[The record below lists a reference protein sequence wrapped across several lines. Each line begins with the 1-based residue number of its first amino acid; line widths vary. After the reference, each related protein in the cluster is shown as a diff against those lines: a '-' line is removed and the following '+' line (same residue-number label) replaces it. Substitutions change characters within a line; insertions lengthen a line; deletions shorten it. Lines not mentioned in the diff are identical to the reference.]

1 MNRLPIVI
9 NGIDFTNKIN
19 KYSYSVKY
27 KKVTGP
33 NGGTMQNGDETV
45 DQLGVKP
52 VIRFGTNGMKSEDLA
67 ILLKELTETY
77 VMVKF
82 FDTRINDTRRA
93 IFIPT
98 IGESRVI
105 AYQNNKWV
113 WFGETTVT
121 LEGRSCT
128 K

>member
-1 MNRLPIVI
+1 MNRLPLII

-19 KYSYSVKY
+19 KYNYSVSY
-27 KKVTGP
+27 KKVTGT

-45 DQLGVKP
+45 DQLGVRA
-52 VIRFGTNGMKSEDLA
+52 VVRVGTNGMRSEDLA
-67 ILLKELTETY
+67 KLLKELTETY
-77 VMVKF
+77 VMVTF
-82 FDTRINDTRRA
+82 FDTRINDTRSA

-98 IGESRVI
+98 VGESPVA
-105 AYQNNKWV
+105 AYQNNQLI

-121 LEGRSCT
+121 LEERTCT